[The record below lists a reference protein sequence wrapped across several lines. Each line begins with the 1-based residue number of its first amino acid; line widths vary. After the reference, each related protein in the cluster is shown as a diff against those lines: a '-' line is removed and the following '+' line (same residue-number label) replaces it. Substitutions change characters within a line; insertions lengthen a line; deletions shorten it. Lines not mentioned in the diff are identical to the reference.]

1 MKTTNTLATRREGGS
16 DILENKHAIRSWRI
30 GFYLTSGMYVHVVR
44 SSHKQPLTANHVSL
58 PGSLMAEWR
67 EERESALCVCFSLI
81 LCLYIA
87 LYTKHSVCFLLSRS
101 LHLHCS
107 FPPSLHHLYSHCTS
121 LLFYPFLLIF
131 NSNVIIIIM

>member
-67 EERESALCVCFSLI
+67 EERECTLCVFQPHSL
-81 LCLYIA
+81 
-87 LYTKHSVCFLLSRS
+87 SV
-101 LHLHCS
+101 
-107 FPPSLHHLYSHCTS
+107 HCTVYKTQR
-121 LLFYPFLLIF
+121 LLLAK
-131 NSNVIIIIM
+131 